1 MRLSPR
7 FSLLILFV
15 ATSGVGCQRLNH
27 ERTID
32 LNEGDVREI
41 VIDGPRGEQLVT
53 VSVNADSPVDVYVV
67 LEGDLEKTRNTLMN
81 QKTPT
86 GELACKRA
94 VRNDSLE
101 ATIPARS
108 NFAVL
113 LSGARKRTDVKLKIM
128 GR

>member
-1 MRLSPR
+1 
-7 FSLLILFV
+7 
-15 ATSGVGCQRLNH
+15 
-27 ERTID
+27 

-53 VSVNADSPVDVYVV
+53 VSVNADSPVDVHIV

-86 GELACKRA
+86 GELAGKRA